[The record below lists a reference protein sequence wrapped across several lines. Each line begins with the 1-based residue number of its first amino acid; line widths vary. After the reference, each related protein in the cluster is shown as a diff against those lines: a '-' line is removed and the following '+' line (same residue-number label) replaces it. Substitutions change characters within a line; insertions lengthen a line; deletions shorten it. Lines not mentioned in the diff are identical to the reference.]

1 MVALFAYKILD
12 NFWKPKDEYFWKL
25 ARLSVKAASR
35 FYPTVLYSDARTRDI
50 FHKNGVEFDVYQS
63 ASDTFNLVTEH
74 TYGLAKVC
82 AILDQTSPYIALDLD
97 TVLLSKPQSSAHIM
111 YGHKE
116 IDMTVN
122 KPISD
127 MQTDLN
133 YLREYYEASFDKFK
147 SKYDLGIKMYDW
159 RTYPSNSLMLVNS
172 PELIKVA
179 YREILDKIEEEIKI
193 VPPIYTVQFY
203 EQFLL
208 YNLLNK
214 YDADIE
220 FVYKDPPGVKNP
232 LTWKYLHLDKY
243 DRDIDIKKVIDSLE
257 KTFDLVGSYKVNSY
271 I

>member
-1 MVALFAYKILD
+1 MRALFAYKILND
-12 NFWKPKDEYFWKL
+12 FWKPKDSYFWDL
-25 ARLSVKAASR
+25 ARISVRAASR
-35 FYPTVLYSDARTRDI
+35 FYPTVLYSDAYTRDV
-50 FHKNGVEFDVYQS
+50 FHKNNIEFDFYQT

-82 AILDQTSPYIALDLD
+82 AILEQTSPYIALDLD
-97 TVLLSKPQSSAHIM
+97 TVLLSKPYSSAHIM

-116 IDMTVN
+116 IDMLVN

-127 MQTDLN
+127 MQTDLD
-133 YLREYYEASFDKFK
+133 YLKKYYETSFDKFK
-147 SKYDLGIKMYDW
+147 TKYDLGIKSYDW

-172 PELIKVA
+172 PELIKAA
-179 YREILDKIEEEIKI
+179 YIEILDKLEEEIKV
-193 VPPIYTVQFY
+193 VPPVYTVQFY

-214 YDADIE
+214 YGIDID
-220 FVYKDPPGVKNP
+220 FIYKDPPGIKEP

-243 DRDIDIKKVIDSLE
+243 DRDEEVKKVIDLLK
-257 KTFDLVGSYKVNSY
+257 KTLNIVGSNRVNSY